1 MQQNAPLAI
10 FAFNRPEYLQ
20 RTLQALAQNTL
31 ASETDVT
38 IFCDGPRNEQDMEKI
53 EEVHAV
59 AQSATGFHTLNIV
72 KRDINM
78 GCANSVITGIN
89 TILEEDEHIIVI
101 EDDVVCSP
109 YTLSFLNKGL
119 HIYKNNQSIFDIS
132 AWSLPPSLLPIPDNY
147 AWDVYAI
154 PRFNCSGGWASWRD
168 RFQEIDWE
176 VSDYETF
183 KTDAGKRHAFNAGG
197 MDLSP
202 MLDDQM
208 AGKLDS
214 WAIRADYARFKKS
227 QLGINP
233 VRSYATNIGMSSG
246 THCKVATTL
255 YDNDVSLAVE
265 KPRFLPEIF
274 RDVRIEKAYWRFY
287 SRANSKIRTAVT
299 LRKHLQQIR
308 FSQISKN
315 CAAS

>member
-1 MQQNAPLAI
+1 MKQNAPLAI

-31 ASETDVT
+31 ASETDIT

-89 TILEEDEHIIVI
+89 TILEEDKHIIVI

-246 THCKVATTL
+246 THCKAATTI
-255 YDNDVSLAVE
+255 YDNDVSLAAE
-265 KPRFLPEIF
+265 KPCFLPEIF

-287 SRANSKIRTAVT
+287 SGADSKIRTAVT

>member
-1 MQQNAPLAI
+1 MKQNAPLAI

-89 TILEEDEHIIVI
+89 TILEEDKHIIVI

-214 WAIRADYARFKKS
+214 WAIRADYARFKRS

-265 KPRFLPEIF
+265 KPRFLPDIF

-287 SRANSKIRTAVT
+287 SRTNSKIRTAVT

-308 FSQISKN
+308 FSQI
-315 CAAS
+315 